1 MAANKQTNKQTNKLS
16 INEVDRS
23 DQIFTS
29 DANVE
34 VLMYSDSK
42 NYFNV
47 WHVWFVA
54 QIAN

>member
-1 MAANKQTNKQTNKLS
+1 MAANKQTKKLS
-16 INEVDRS
+16 RNEVDRI

-47 WHVWFVA
+47 
-54 QIAN
+54 